1 MSKKRILFVDDD
13 PHVLAGLRNLMH
25 RERTRWESVFVDG
38 GDAALARLAE
48 APFDL
53 VVSDMRMPGMDG
65 VQLLERVRQHWP
77 ATVRVMLS
85 GSADA
90 EEVARASAAVDEL
103 IGKPCSAAT
112 LKATL
117 ERMLARAVMV

>member
-65 VQLLERVRQHWP
+65 VRLLERVRQHWP